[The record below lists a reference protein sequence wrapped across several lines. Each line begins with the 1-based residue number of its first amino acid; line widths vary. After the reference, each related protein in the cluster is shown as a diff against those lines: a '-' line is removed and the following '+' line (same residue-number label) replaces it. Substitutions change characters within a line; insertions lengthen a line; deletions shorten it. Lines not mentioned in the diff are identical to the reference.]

1 MARSET
7 LRTPQNLP
15 ARTVSWPNDPVQ
27 VRRPKGGIGP
37 SDDNND
43 HYENENENNNNDH
56 NNDDHDNDNNDHNNN
71 DNENLRRA
79 VETARPI
86 FLLDRLKRRG
96 YRDVRRGKVDPE

>member
-1 MARSET
+1 MKGEEGERGKRNGLISE
-7 LRTPQNLP
+7 LERVIEVQN
-15 ARTVSWPNDPVQ
+15 TVNTNL
-27 VRRPKGGIGP
+27 
-37 SDDNND
+37 DNM
-43 HYENENENNNNDH
+43 EGNNF
-56 NNDDHDNDNNDHNNN
+56 N